1 MILLVEQDI
10 MQTKNT
16 MLQLVLAK
24 LKGTTFLIV
33 IKHFVSFI
41 V

>member
-1 MILLVEQDI
+1 MILLVEQDM
-10 MQTKNT
+10 MQIKNT

-24 LKGTTFLIV
+24 LKGTTFLTV